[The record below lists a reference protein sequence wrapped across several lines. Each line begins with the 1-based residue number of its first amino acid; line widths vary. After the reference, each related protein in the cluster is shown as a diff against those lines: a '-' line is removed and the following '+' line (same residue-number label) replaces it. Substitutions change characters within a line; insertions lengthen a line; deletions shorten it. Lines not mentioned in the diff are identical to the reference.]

1 MSIGNFLITLLE
13 LAGIITLV
21 WCIFHEDRLVAF
33 EEKVFAAIRRKRL
46 RVAKAERTR
55 SFNNSFYI

>member
-1 MSIGNFLITLLE
+1 MSLGNFIITLLE
-13 LAGIITLV
+13 IAGVIALV

-46 RVAKAERTR
+46 RVVKAKSTR
-55 SFNNSFYI
+55 SFNI